1 MKKIFVFFTLFVF
14 AFLSSCD
21 SKDNDDFQST
31 NFLKATINGTEI
43 VFDTFNIE
51 KTDYP
56 EDGYSDIQVTATK
69 SGDPSKKI
77 ILEMEHLATGT
88 EPCFE
93 FQYVDEDI
101 YYIINPRENTSLVID
116 VTENTTNKLKGTFTG
131 TIPEYE
137 GTGSV
142 IITGGSFDIVYQI
155 K

>member
-1 MKKIFVFFTLFVF
+1 MKKIFVLFTLFVF

-21 SKDNDDFQST
+21 SKDNDDSQST

-56 EDGYSDIQVTATK
+56 DDGYSDIQVTATK

-77 ILEMEHLATGT
+77 ILEMEYLATGT

-93 FQYVDEDI
+93 FQYVDGDT
-101 YYIINPRENTSLVID
+101 YYIISPRDNSSLVVD
-116 VTENTTNKLKGTFTG
+116 VTENIANKLRG
-131 TIPEYE
+131 TIVGTVAEYE

-142 IITGGSFDIVYQI
+142 VITGGSFDIVYQI